1 MFIESIIKIYKGHEK
16 ESNGFGSSLLI
27 VIILLV
33 IFYFYL
39 KVSQSQVLLDWKNQK
54 CNPKYMFFSYYM
66 NPVEGQDPYTSTKN
80 NFIQCMK
87 PIVSIFKTNTYKD
100 LKNTTKNIG
109 RNTEDLAKYV
119 EIINKDMDHKIDN
132 WSEEYKILRHKQQS
146 LAKESN
152 ERYYKEK
159 DMFETIRIYAQRLH
173 DVLYSITFFVKN
185 KLLFEISE
193 NKRNFKIKNFKGKRY
208 NVNQLGIDQLRYEMY
223 QEYLSICNGQYS
235 SAFNEL
241 KSRRAMKDFDPQ
253 KTDFSKSI
261 NLGYDAIQRF
271 QDMIDMLDKFNIQNN
286 PDDDKNSLL
295 KDTMYK
301 CSQVKKFNVS
311 CNEIFP
317 NWELPQNT
325 ST

>member
-1 MFIESIIKIYKGHEK
+1 
-16 ESNGFGSSLLI
+16 
-27 VIILLV
+27 
-33 IFYFYL
+33 
-39 KVSQSQVLLDWKNQK
+39 
-54 CNPKYMFFSYYM
+54 M

-208 NVNQLGIDQLRYEMY
+208 NVNELSIDELRYAMY